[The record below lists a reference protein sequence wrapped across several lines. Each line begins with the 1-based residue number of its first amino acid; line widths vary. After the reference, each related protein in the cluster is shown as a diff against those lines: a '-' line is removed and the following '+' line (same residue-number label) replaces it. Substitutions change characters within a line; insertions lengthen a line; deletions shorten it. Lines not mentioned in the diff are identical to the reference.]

1 MKARMWNPEI
11 EALPREEIEQL
22 QLERLQS
29 TLNRAYYRVPFYRQL
44 FDEHG
49 VVPEEVASLSD
60 LAKLPFTTKEDLRQN
75 YPYGMFAVPL
85 RDIVRLHSSTG
96 TTGTPTVVGYTRND
110 LKHWSELT
118 ARVLVAGGVGKE
130 DILQIAFDY
139 GMFTGALGLHY
150 GAELVGATVIPI
162 SGGNPDRQIQ
172 IMRDFRTTGLLCTP
186 SYALFLAERM
196 EELGVSPAELS
207 LRVGLFGAEPWS
219 EEVRRQLEE
228 RLNISATDNY
238 GLSEVMG
245 PGVSGECE
253 EKAGLHIAEDH
264 FIPEVVDPET
274 GEVLPPGEQGELV
287 LTTIT
292 KEALPLIRYRT
303 GDITRLVYDPC
314 PCGRTHVRME
324 RVSGRT
330 DDMLIIR
337 GVNVFPSQVESVLMA
352 IEGTTPHYQLV
363 VDRSGIL
370 DELEVWVEVGEE
382 LFSDEVKKLEALER
396 EVRDALEEALGISVR
411 VRLVEPKTLE
421 RTSGKVKRVIERRR
435 SGVSL

>member
-1 MKARMWNPEI
+1 
-11 EALPREEIEQL
+11 
-22 QLERLQS
+22 
-29 TLNRAYYRVPFYRQL
+29 
-44 FDEHG
+44 
-49 VVPEEVASLSD
+49 
-60 LAKLPFTTKEDLRQN
+60 
-75 YPYGMFAVPL
+75 
-85 RDIVRLHSSTG
+85 
-96 TTGTPTVVGYTRND
+96 
-110 LKHWSELT
+110 
-118 ARVLVAGGVGKE
+118 
-130 DILQIAFDY
+130 
-139 GMFTGALGLHY
+139 GALGLHY

-186 SYALFLAERM
+186 PYALFLAERM

-219 EEVRRQLEE
+219 EEMRRQLEE

>member
-11 EALPREEIEQL
+11 EALSREDIEQL

-29 TLNRAYYRVPFYRQL
+29 TLNRAYYRVSFYRQL
-44 FDEHG
+44 FDGHG
-49 VVPEEVASLSD
+49 VVPEEVASFSD

-150 GAELVGATVIPI
+150 GAELVGATVVPI

-172 IMRDFRTTGLLCTP
+172 IMKDFRTTGLLCTP

-287 LTTIT
+287 LTTIA

-363 VDRSGIL
+363 VDRSGVL

-382 LFSDEVKKLEALER
+382 LFSDEIKKLEALER

-421 RTSGKVKRVIERRR
+421 RTS
-435 SGVSL
+435 

>member
-1 MKARMWNPEI
+1 MWNPEI
-11 EALPREEIEQL
+11 EALSREDIEQL

-29 TLNRAYYRVPFYRQL
+29 TLNRAYYRVSFYRQL
-44 FDEHG
+44 FDGHG
-49 VVPEEVASLSD
+49 VVPEEVASFSD

-150 GAELVGATVIPI
+150 GAELVGATVVPI

-172 IMRDFRTTGLLCTP
+172 IMKDFRTTGLLCTP

-287 LTTIT
+287 LTTIA

-363 VDRSGIL
+363 VDRSGVL

-382 LFSDEVKKLEALER
+382 LFSDEIKKLEALER

-421 RTSGKVKRVIERRR
+421 RTS
-435 SGVSL
+435 

>member
-1 MKARMWNPEI
+1 MKAQMWNPEV
-11 EALPREEIEQL
+11 ETLPREEIEQL

-29 TLNRAYYRVPFYRQL
+29 TLNRVYHRVPFYRQL
-44 FDEHG
+44 FDEEG
-49 VVPEEVASLSD
+49 IVPEDITSLSD
-60 LAKLPFTTKEDLRQN
+60 LANLPFTTKEDLRRN

-96 TTGTPTVVGYTRND
+96 TTGFPTVVGYTAND
-110 LKHWSELT
+110 LRHWSELT
-118 ARVLVAGGVGKE
+118 ARVLVAGGVGRE
-130 DILQIAFDY
+130 DIIQIAFDY
-139 GMFTGALGLHY
+139 GMFTGALGFHY
-150 GAELVGATVIPI
+150 GAELIGATVIPI
-162 SGGNPDRQIQ
+162 SGGNPERQIR
-172 IMRDFRTTGLLCTP
+172 IMKDFRTTGLLCTP
-186 SYALFLAERM
+186 SYALFLAEKM
-196 EELGVSPAELS
+196 EEMGVSPAELS

-219 EEVRRQLEE
+219 EEMRRQIEE
-228 RLNISATDNY
+228 RMGISATDNY

-264 FIPEVVDPET
+264 FIPEVVDPKT

-303 GDITRLVYDPC
+303 GDITRLIYDPC
-314 PCGRTHVRME
+314 PCGRTHARME

-330 DDMLIIR
+330 DDMIIIR

-363 VDRSGIL
+363 VDRSGVL

-382 LFSDEVKKLEALER
+382 IFSDEIRKLEALER
-396 EVRDALEEALGISVR
+396 EVRDALEGVLGISVR

-421 RTSGKVKRVIERRR
+421 RTSGKAKRVIERRR
-435 SGVSL
+435 SEL